1 MIELIPAIDLIDG
14 KCVRLTQGD
23 YDTKKVYNEDP
34 LEVAKMFEAHGI
46 RRLHVVDLDGARQG
60 RIINYRVLE
69 RLATRTSLVIDFG
82 GGLKQEDDLEIAF
95 ESGAQMVTGGSI
107 AVKNPEVFTSWIRKF
122 GSEKII
128 LGADAKDKKIAIS
141 GWEETTDKE
150 LIPFI
155 QGYYDKGITKVIC
168 TDISRD
174 GMLQGPAIGLYE
186 EIREAIPFIYIIASG
201 GVSIFIVGKDEVTT
215 ACRISPII
223 LIIKIAIRTV
233 HSIFGRCTRSSFTPA
248 STGSPI
254 STTAIDSASSSPNP

>member
-69 RLATRTSLVIDFG
+69 KLATRTSLIIDFG

-107 AVKNPEVFTSWIRKF
+107 AVKNPEVFTSWITKF

-128 LGADAKDKKIAIS
+128 LGDAKDKKIAIS
-141 GWEETTDKE
+141 GWEETTKEE

-155 QGYYDKGITKVIC
+155 GGYCDKGITKVIC

-174 GMLQGPAIGLYE
+174 GMLQGPAIDLYK
-186 EIREAIPFIYIIASG
+186 EIRDALPFIYIIASG
-201 GVSIFIVGKDEVTT
+201 GVSSIEDIEKLAEAGIPAV
-215 ACRISPII
+215 
-223 LIIKIAIRTV
+223 
-233 HSIFGRCTRSSFTPA
+233 IFGKAIYEGKFTYG
-248 STGSPI
+248 TG
-254 STTAIDSASSSPNP
+254 NLR

>member
-34 LEVAKMFEAHGI
+34 LEVAKMFEDHGI

-60 RIINYRVLE
+60 RIINYHTLE
-69 RLATRTSLVIDFG
+69 RLATRTSLTIDFG
-82 GGLKQEDDLEIAF
+82 GGLKQDGDLEIAF

-107 AVKNPEVFTSWIRKF
+107 AVKNPDVFSSWITKF
-122 GSEKII
+122 GSDKII

-155 QGYYDKGITKVIC
+155 QEYFEKGITKTIC

-174 GMLQGPAIGLYE
+174 GMLQGPATGLYQ
-186 EIREAIPFIYIIASG
+186 EIQEAIPLLYVIASG
-201 GVSIFIVGKDEVTT
+201 GVSSIGDIEKLQEAGIPAV
-215 ACRISPII
+215 
-223 LIIKIAIRTV
+223 
-233 HSIFGRCTRSSFTPA
+233 IFGK
-248 STGSPI
+248 
-254 STTAIDSASSSPNP
+254 AIYEGKIQLKDLLPYT

>member
-128 LGADAKDKKIAIS
+128 LGADAKGKKIAIS

-155 QGYYDKGITKVIC
+155 REYYDKGITKVIC

-186 EIREAIPFIYIIASG
+186 EIRDAIPFLYIIASG
-201 GVSIFIVGKDEVTT
+201 GVSSIEDIEKLAEAGIPAV
-215 ACRISPII
+215 
-223 LIIKIAIRTV
+223 
-233 HSIFGRCTRSSFTPA
+233 IFGKAIYEGKIELKDLLRFT
-248 STGSPI
+248 
-254 STTAIDSASSSPNP
+254 

>member
-23 YDTKKVYNEDP
+23 YDSKKIYNEDP
-34 LEVAKMFEAHGI
+34 LEVAKTFEDHGI
-46 RRLHVVDLDGARQG
+46 RRLHVVDLDGARAG
-60 RIINYRVLE
+60 HIINYRTLE
-69 RLATRTSLVIDFG
+69 RLATRTSLIIDFG

-107 AVKNPEVFTSWIRKF
+107 AVKNPDVFSSWITKF

-128 LGADAKDKKIAIS
+128 LGADAKNKKIAIS

-155 QGYYDKGITKVIC
+155 SEYYQKGITKVIC

-174 GMLQGPAIGLYE
+174 GMLEGPATDLYK
-186 EIREAIPFIYIIASG
+186 EIHEAIPYLYIIASG
-201 GVSIFIVGKDEVTT
+201 GVSCIDDIEKLQEAGIPAV
-215 ACRISPII
+215 
-223 LIIKIAIRTV
+223 
-233 HSIFGRCTRSSFTPA
+233 IFGK
-248 STGSPI
+248 
-254 STTAIDSASSSPNP
+254 AIYEGKITLKDLLRFM